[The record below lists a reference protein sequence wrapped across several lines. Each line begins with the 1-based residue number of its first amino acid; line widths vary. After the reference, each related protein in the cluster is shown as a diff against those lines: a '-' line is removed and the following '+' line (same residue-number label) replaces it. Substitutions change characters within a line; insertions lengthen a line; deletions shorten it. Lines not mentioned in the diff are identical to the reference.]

1 VDDALTPVC
10 HPTQA
15 EQLCTALALPQASKV
30 ASLALRSNYLGVNGA
45 AALACCLPHTSL
57 TSLDVSDNV
66 LLGRYLSDKEHAYAA
81 AVADSTAPDCSGLTR
96 LLLAGAQLRHLCL
109 SFNHLGDEGAAALGE
124 VFAQSHDVYG
134 AMHLEVGFNHFQHP
148 RSVSLLCGSLRRPL
162 GSGLALHS
170 LCLRNNT
177 LRAEGA
183 AAVGASLGLTGGM
196 ALAVAELCVMNNHLG
211 PEGAAAMAAARNNPW
226 LVKLDLTGNLLG
238 AAGVSA
244 FLDAFYPEG
253 AAEAHA
259 AAEAHPRLEELLLHR
274 NNAGDA
280 GARAASRVLMSLASC
295 NLKRLVLSNCHIH
308 SPGAAALATALA
320 ANTSLEHLNL
330 QRNHLYAEDEQML
343 KAAASTIP
351 RRELLL
357 GHGPI

>member
-1 VDDALTPVC
+1 MRT
-10 HPTQA
+10 PTQA

-30 ASLALRSNYLGVNGA
+30 TSLALRSNYLGVDGA
-45 AALACCLPHTSL
+45 AALARCLPHTSL

-66 LLGRYLSDKEHAYAA
+66 LLGRYLSDKEHGYLAG
-81 AVADSTAPDCSGLTR
+81 VDSTPPDCSGLTR
-96 LLLAGAQLRHLCL
+96 LLLAGAQLRHVCL
-109 SFNHLGDEGAAALGE
+109 AFNHLGDEGAAALGE

-134 AMHLEVGFNHFQHP
+134 AMRLEVGFNHFQHP
-148 RSVSLLCGSLRRPL
+148 RSVSILCTSLRRPV
-162 GSGLALHS
+162 GSSLALHS

-183 AAVGASLGLTGGM
+183 AAVGATLGVTDDM
-196 ALAVAELCVMNNHLG
+196 ALAVAELSVMNNHLG
-211 PEGAAAMAAARNNPW
+211 AEGAAAMAAARHNPW

-238 AAGVSA
+238 AAGVTA
-244 FLDAFYPEG
+244 LLDALYPEG
-253 AAEAHA
+253 AADA
-259 AAEAHPRLEELLLHR
+259 AAEGHPRLEELLLHR

-280 GARAASRVLMSLASC
+280 GARAAVRVLMSPVAC

-308 SPGAAALATALA
+308 SAGASALATALA

-330 QRNHLYAEDEQML
+330 QRNHLTAEDEQML
-343 KAAASTIP
+343 KVAACIIP
-351 RRELLL
+351 GRELLL